1 MKITHPFIS
10 SDSHVNP
17 DPAIWR
23 DRLPAALRDKAPRV
37 EDRKEG
43 QYVVFEGTEQRI
55 SALSD
60 AAGQSP
66 KQMNN
71 PVRDVKKEFKAG
83 GWDPDVRLRDM
94 QRDSVVAEVIYG
106 GTYTFR
112 TRDLEL
118 RFALTRAYNDW
129 LSELCRSCP
138 ERMIGI
144 AEIPSWDMDLSV
156 AEVVRARELGHRGVL
171 IPAIPTLEGP
181 WSTPADRPYTD
192 PFWEPLWSVLEET
205 EMSANMHL
213 GTQPITKGLMES
225 SLMSHIVCN
234 KAMMAEPITSVIFGG
249 VLQRHPKLKL
259 VSVEGGIGWMAFV
272 VESMDRIFQRHREWQ
287 RSPLTE
293 LPSHYFHKQVFGTF
307 MEDLVGLRERELI
320 GVDNIMW
327 ASDYPHAD
335 STWPNSRASLEEQ
348 VELAEVSA
356 EDAYKISFGN
366 AAALY
371 GISPELISSGVR

>member
-1 MKITHPFIS
+1 
-10 SDSHVNP
+10 
-17 DPAIWR
+17 
-23 DRLPAALRDKAPRV
+23 
-37 EDRKEG
+37 
-43 QYVVFEGTEQRI
+43 
-55 SALSD
+55 
-60 AAGQSP
+60 
-66 KQMNN
+66 
-71 PVRDVKKEFKAG
+71 
-83 GWDPDVRLRDM
+83 
-94 QRDSVVAEVIYG
+94 VIYG
-106 GTYTFR
+106 GTLTFQ
-112 TRDLEL
+112 TRDLDL
-118 RFALTRAYNDW
+118 RFALNRAYNDW
-129 LSELCRSCP
+129 LSELCGHCP
-138 ERMIGI
+138 ERLIGI

-156 AEVVRARELGHRGVL
+156 AEVLRAKELGHRGVL

-213 GTQPITKGLMES
+213 GTRPITKGLMES

-234 KAMMAEPITSVIFGG
+234 KAMMAEPITSVIFSG

-272 VESMDRIFQRHREWQ
+272 VESMDRIFERHRQWQ
-287 RSPLTE
+287 GSPLTE
-293 LPSHYFHKQVFGTF
+293 LPSHYFHRQVYGTF

-348 VELAEVSA
+348 MELAEVSA

-371 GISPELISSGVR
+371 GISTDLISSGVQ